1 MPRTPGRPADHQVH
15 REFITLASDASSGF
29 KNSRV
34 KCKHCGHEITKG
46 TTRQKKHLLRHCPN
60 YKRQQQSQQP
70 QLTHHFPVVDKTFK
84 QMLDELAAIAIFADG
99 RPFNLF
105 ESKRMRILLS
115 KLNTAWQPPSRRRV
129 QRLLAPTY
137 SQYHNQ
143 VQAILD
149 QAEHINVIF
158 DASDNI
164 TSHRIINI
172 SIQVANGTAFYW
184 KTFDTGQI
192 QHTAEHYI
200 DLLYPELEIICKGNF
215 LRINSF
221 CTDTD
226 SVMRKAHV
234 HLAARKEFQ
243 HCFFS
248 LCDSHGLQLLIKDI
262 LELPFFEEAFKNATL
277 IVTFFKKS
285 KLQLARLREAQKAA
299 WGHHKAFL
307 SAVITRWGSQ
317 FNALQSVLRCK
328 EPLQAYARRPD
339 VRAELASGSLELLPK
354 VLESVNNPHFWIR
367 LETVLAIIKPVNS
380 RQRASEADR
389 AHIGHVIPR
398 WLEIKAEWKALD
410 ESQQHQDVNFSEL
423 YS

>member
-1 MPRTPGRPADHQVH
+1 MPRTSGRPADHQVH
-15 REFITLASDASSGF
+15 REFITIASDASSGF

-34 KCKHCGHEITKG
+34 KCKHCGHETTKG

-60 YKRQQQSQQP
+60 YRGQQQSQQS
-70 QLTHHFPVVDKTFK
+70 QLTQHFPVVDKTFK
-84 QMLDELAAIAIFADG
+84 QMLDELAARAIFADG

-137 SQYHNQ
+137 SEYHNQ
-143 VQAILD
+143 VQDILD
-149 QAEHINVIF
+149 QTERINVIF

-172 SIQVANGTAFYW
+172 SIQVANGPAFYW

-192 QHTAEHYI
+192 QHTAEHCI

-262 LELPFFEEAFKNATL
+262 LELPFFEETFKSTTL

-307 SAVITRWGSQ
+307 SAWV
-317 FNALQSVLRCK
+317 FK
-328 EPLQAYARRPD
+328 
-339 VRAELASGSLELLPK
+339 
-354 VLESVNNPHFWIR
+354 F
-367 LETVLAIIKPVNS
+367 
-380 RQRASEADR
+380 
-389 AHIGHVIPR
+389 
-398 WLEIKAEWKALD
+398 
-410 ESQQHQDVNFSEL
+410 F
-423 YS
+423 

>member
-1 MPRTPGRPADHQVH
+1 
-15 REFITLASDASSGF
+15 
-29 KNSRV
+29 
-34 KCKHCGHEITKG
+34 
-46 TTRQKKHLLRHCPN
+46 
-60 YKRQQQSQQP
+60 
-70 QLTHHFPVVDKTFK
+70 
-84 QMLDELAAIAIFADG
+84 
-99 RPFNLF
+99 
-105 ESKRMRILLS
+105 
-115 KLNTAWQPPSRRRV
+115 V

-137 SQYHNQ
+137 SEYHNQ
-143 VQAILD
+143 VQDILD
-149 QAEHINVIF
+149 QTERINVIF

-172 SIQVANGTAFYW
+172 SIQVANGPAFYW
-184 KTFDTGQI
+184 KTFDTGEI
-192 QHTAEHYI
+192 QHTAGHYI

-262 LELPFFEEAFKNATL
+262 LELPFFEETFKSTTL

-307 SAVITRWGSQ
+307 SAWV
-317 FNALQSVLRCK
+317 FK
-328 EPLQAYARRPD
+328 
-339 VRAELASGSLELLPK
+339 
-354 VLESVNNPHFWIR
+354 F
-367 LETVLAIIKPVNS
+367 
-380 RQRASEADR
+380 
-389 AHIGHVIPR
+389 
-398 WLEIKAEWKALD
+398 
-410 ESQQHQDVNFSEL
+410 F
-423 YS
+423 